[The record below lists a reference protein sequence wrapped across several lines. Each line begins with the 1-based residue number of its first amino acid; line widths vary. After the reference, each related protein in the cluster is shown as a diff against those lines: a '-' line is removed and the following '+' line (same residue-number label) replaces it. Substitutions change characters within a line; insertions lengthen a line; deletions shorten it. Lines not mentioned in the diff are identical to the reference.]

1 MSMSLMPGGLDDGL
15 RVRAHLAVALG
26 GGAVHVVVLLLRDRR
41 VGGDLRGVVRAER
54 VEGLAVLLD
63 LALGEGAGL
72 EEVHDGDRRRLGLTE
87 GHVVVRE
94 AAQQAAFRP
103 LGGLRPAAA
112 AASAASTPLLL
123 LLLLSSSCCSP
134 SPSSLLL
141 VVVVVAIIVLATT
154 SIAVLGIVPAKS
166 GGLEQLLGQR
176 RCVVLVYQRR
186 HLRFLVSIR
195 RVEGISAGF

>member
-41 VGGDLRGVVRAER
+41 VGGDLRGVGRAER

-103 LGGLRPAAA
+103 LGGLRPAATA
-112 AASAASTPLLL
+112 ARTPLRL

-141 VVVVVAIIVLATT
+141 VVVVAIVVISTT

-195 RVEGISAGF
+195 RVEGICAGF

>member
-41 VGGDLRGVVRAER
+41 VGGDLRGVGRAER

-141 VVVVVAIIVLATT
+141 LVVVAIVVIATT